1 MLNSKIK
8 EMRGCIYRV
17 NEAEKANQ
25 PIATPGPYLGHY
37 LGPYSNKMLKH
48 GIYKII
54 GSFDIDC
61 IFDNKNYC

>member
-1 MLNSKIK
+1 M
-8 EMRGCIYRV
+8 GGGYRV
-17 NEAEKANQ
+17 NEAEKTNQ
-25 PIATPGPYLGHY
+25 PIATHGPYLGPY
-37 LGPYSNKMLKH
+37 SGPYSNKMLKH